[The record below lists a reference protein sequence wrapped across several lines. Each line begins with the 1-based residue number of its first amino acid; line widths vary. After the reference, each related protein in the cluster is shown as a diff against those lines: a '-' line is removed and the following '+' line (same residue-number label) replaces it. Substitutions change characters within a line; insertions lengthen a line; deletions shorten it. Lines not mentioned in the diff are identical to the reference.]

1 MVKKLDF
8 HSTKGFINPSDS
20 SFKLVKGHSDIH
32 TVPFPITQVPFPAAD
47 NSFMYPINNGGI
59 PTFGNNLD
67 DFERLDD
74 LEPTNYELVKK

>member
-1 MVKKLDF
+1 
-8 HSTKGFINPSDS
+8 
-20 SFKLVKGHSDIH
+20 
-32 TVPFPITQVPFPAAD
+32 
-47 NSFMYPINNGGI
+47 MYPINNGGI